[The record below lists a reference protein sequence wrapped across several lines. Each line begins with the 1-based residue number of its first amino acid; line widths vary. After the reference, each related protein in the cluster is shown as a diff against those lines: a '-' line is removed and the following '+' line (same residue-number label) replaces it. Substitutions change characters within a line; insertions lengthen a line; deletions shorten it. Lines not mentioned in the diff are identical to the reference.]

1 MSQETK
7 SDRALVR
14 EAFTLLLG
22 LRSHPDAPELLRQA
36 VTFLHLLGHKGE
48 SGGPPVVV
56 SIQVMRLGKY

>member
-1 MSQETK
+1 MSEGTK

-22 LRSHPDAPELLRQA
+22 LRSHADAPELLRQA
-36 VTFLHLLGHKGE
+36 VAFLHLLGHQGQ
-48 SGGPPVVV
+48 SPGPPIVV